1 MTKELIQ
8 DYTLRITQANASE
21 IVVIVYDIAEQ
32 YIKDALKSYDEGDY
46 EAYRANCQ
54 SACRCVEDLLQALD
68 YSYELAFPLMR
79 LYVFI
84 NREIS
89 LASVKNKT
97 EGLLNARGLL
107 ISLRDA
113 FAQVAK
119 QDKSPSVMGNTQ
131 AVYAGLTY
139 GKNQLNE
146 SVNDTL
152 NNRGY
157 TV

>member
-1 MTKELIQ
+1 MTKEQIK

-21 IVVIVYDIAEQ
+21 IVVIVYDIADQ
-32 YIKDALKSYDEGDY
+32 YIKDALASYDEGDY
-46 EAYRANCQ
+46 EGYRNNCQ
-54 SACRCVEDLLQALD
+54 SACRCVEDLLQALN

-89 LASVKNKT
+89 VASVTNRT
-97 EGLLNARGLL
+97 GGLVNARGLL

-119 QDKSPSVMGNTQ
+119 QDESAPLMGNTQ
-131 AVYAGLTY
+131 TVYAGLTY
-139 GKNQLNE
+139 GKGQLNE
-146 SVNDTL
+146 SINDTL
-152 NNRGY
+152 TNRGY